1 MVMDSNSP
9 NDEYDRW
16 IDELAT
22 RSRFGAG
29 DRRGTANFIDAA
41 ARLRAAEAIQ
51 SGACISLARPVV
63 DETDGGS
70 PAVVVE
76 VSHSQIN
83 AFANR
88 PAFSGRPVDTGGDV
102 MHIRAHGQTNTHLD
116 AINHIG
122 RGGTWYSGFAV
133 EDPEGPSLVDIAN
146 HCLFTRAVLVD
157 IPAVRGTPWVDADRP
172 VTGEDIDAALGA
184 TGTQFE
190 PGDALLL
197 YMGRDRFEAEGGRMD
212 VATGEPTPGAGAS
225 AARWV
230 AAHDVSLLCWDF
242 LDAVLASEPV
252 FQLHLLIWAIGL
264 LLVDNSDLA
273 VAAQRVRQS
282 GRATG
287 ALVVAPA
294 AIPRA
299 TGSLVQPLFIQ

>member
-1 MVMDSNSP
+1 VENASP

-16 IDELAT
+16 IDELAA
-22 RSRFGAG
+22 RSRFGSG
-29 DRRGTANFIDAA
+29 DRRGTANFIDPA

-51 SGACISLARPVV
+51 SGTCVSLARPVV
-63 DETDGGS
+63 DGADGDS

-76 VSHSQIN
+76 VSHSQID

-88 PAFSGRPVDTGGDV
+88 PAFSGLPMDAGGDV
-102 MHIRAHGQTNTHLD
+102 VHIRAHGQTNTHLD

-146 HCLFTRAVLVD
+146 HLLFTRAVLVD
-157 IPAVRGTPWVDADRP
+157 IPAVRGTPWVGADRP
-172 VTGEDIDAALGA
+172 VTGEDIDAALA
-184 TGTQFE
+184 STGTRFE

-197 YMGRDRFEAEGGRMD
+197 YMGRDRFEAEGGHMD
-212 VATGEPTPGAGAS
+212 VATGDPTPGAGAS

-242 LDAVLASEPV
+242 LDAVLPSEPV
-252 FQLHLLIWAIGL
+252 LQLHLLIWAVGL
-264 LLVDNSDLA
+264 LLVDNCDLS
-273 VAAQRVRQS
+273 VAAERVRLT

-287 ALVVAPA
+287 ALVVAAP

-299 TGSLVQPLFIQ
+299 TGSLVQPFFIQ